1 MTADACSNE
10 RRADALEVVQSSG
23 GRFVGQS
30 EWLDMRLAVW
40 PRPYACLAHTDTLR
54 LARLTLVRDGGARA
68 NPGCGAGLP
77 TRAHWSIGGD
87 GHGEIKKEILL
98 LKWYI

>member
-1 MTADACSNE
+1 M
-10 RRADALEVVQSSG
+10 
-23 GRFVGQS
+23 
-30 EWLDMRLAVW
+30 
-40 PRPYACLAHTDTLR
+40 AHTDTLR

-87 GHGEIKKEILL
+87 GHGEIKKNIAAQMVYLVQN
-98 LKWYI
+98 KPQPCPVPVAG